1 MNCIN
6 TSGFFERFLFWL
18 NWGKMPESEES
29 ILRDLEKIGMNGECV
44 PPYRSFSKT
53 GVKYFGKVLFWFAD

>member
-6 TSGFFERFLFWL
+6 AFERFLFWL

-29 ILRDLEKIGMNGECV
+29 ILRDLEKIGV
-44 PPYRSFSKT
+44 
-53 GVKYFGKVLFWFAD
+53 